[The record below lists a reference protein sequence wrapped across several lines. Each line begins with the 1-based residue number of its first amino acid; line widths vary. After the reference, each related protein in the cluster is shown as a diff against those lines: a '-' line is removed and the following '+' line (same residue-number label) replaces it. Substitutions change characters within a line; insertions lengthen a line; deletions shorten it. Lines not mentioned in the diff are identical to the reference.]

1 MGRSMTS
8 VMKKDNSASRMA
20 LGLTAVAIV
29 ALAATGWIAAVVTS
43 DDPGIGRLEPWW
55 RGFSAISVLMALL
68 WSAHLLLS
76 RYVPLIVS
84 IVLAVASMMIM
95 IFGVALFRPLG
106 WGELLWLVVAL
117 FPLIVIVKL
126 LEPTRRTH

>member
-1 MGRSMTS
+1 M
-8 VMKKDNSASRMA
+8 
-20 LGLTAVAIV
+20 AVAIV